1 MPRLEDGTADF
12 GVCIHE
18 GRFTYQQ
25 QGLHCVEDLGVRWES
40 ETHAPLPLGGILGAK
55 RLGDEVL
62 QKINRCIHRSVL
74 YAHQHRQQ
82 AFSTMSRYA
91 QELDAEVIWQHVDLY
106 VNDWTTELGE
116 TGEAALHLLAKKA
129 VESKVVGEEIALE
142 IIK

>member
-1 MPRLEDGTADF
+1 
-12 GVCIHE
+12 
-18 GRFTYQQ
+18 
-25 QGLHCVEDLGVRWES
+25 
-40 ETHAPLPLGGILGAK
+40 
-55 RLGDEVL
+55 
-62 QKINRCIHRSVL
+62 
-74 YAHQHRQQ
+74 
-82 AFSTMSRYA
+82 MSRYA